1 MQESLWTV
9 SRDNDGTRLDKFLAH
24 PSRLGSRARAAV
36 AIDRGRV
43 YVNGA
48 VAEHAA
54 VRLTPGSKVRVWMD
68 KPGSA
73 RRIVRSGRRGDL
85 DIVYEDDALLVVNKP
100 AGVLTVPLERKRDVP
115 SVFDWIDTYLRSS
128 GKRRPLVVHRI
139 DQDTSGVVVF
149 AKDVASQRRLKAQ
162 FKRREPERIY
172 WAVIHGHLT
181 PASGSWRDRL
191 VWDSSAQI
199 QKETDARDP
208 HGTDAISDYRTLETF
223 ADASLLEVKLRTGR
237 RNQIRIQ
244 AYLRGHSLLGE
255 QRYTG
260 VPDSRRLIASR
271 RQALHAHRLSFR
283 HPVDDRLLTFE
294 APPPGDFADLLAR
307 LRRHRTRGRVAR

>member
-9 SRDNDGTRLDKFLAH
+9 TRDADGTRLDKFLAH
-24 PSRLGSRARAAV
+24 SSRLGSRGRAAI
-36 AIDRGRV
+36 AIARGKV

-54 VRLTPGSKVRVWMD
+54 VRLTPGTEVRVWMD

-73 RRIVRSGRRGDL
+73 RRVVRSGRRGDL
-85 DIVYEDDALLVVNKP
+85 DIAYEDDALLVVNKP

-139 DQDTSGVVVF
+139 DQDTSGLVVF
-149 AKDVASQRRLKAQ
+149 AKDVASQRQLRAQ
-162 FKRREPERIY
+162 FKRRAPERIY
-172 WAVIHGHLT
+172 WAVVHGHFT

-199 QKETDARDP
+199 QKKTGPGDP
-208 HGTDAISDYRTLETF
+208 HGTDAISDYRTLEKF
-223 ADASLLEVKLRTGR
+223 PDAALLEVKLQTGR

-244 AYLRGHSLLGE
+244 TYLRGHPLIGE
-255 QRYTG
+255 QRYTDTS
-260 VPDSRRLIASR
+260 DSPRPIAFG
-271 RQALHAHRLSFR
+271 RQALHAQRLSFR

-294 APPPGDFADLLAR
+294 AAPPGDFADLLAR
-307 LRRHRTRGRVAR
+307 LRRRRTRTAITR